1 VFKVQALRVIPVLGR
16 LRQEECEMFKL
27 SLGYNSER
35 KEKKKTKKPP
45 KDSGPSVHASSLE
58 KNS

>member
-35 KEKKKTKKPP
+35 KEKKKTKKTPQRFRP
-45 KDSGPSVHASSLE
+45 FSTCQLT
-58 KNS
+58 